1 REIISQIQILGGEPP
16 VLADGSGY
24 TGAFASPAGTGNF
37 QEEKGILIF
46 CKMKE
51 KKMTGAYR
59 EILNDPNLYEGLR
72 SMMRY
77 QLNGILC
84 AFAQLKLLY
93 VSFYER

>member
-1 REIISQIQILGGEPP
+1 
-16 VLADGSGY
+16 
-24 TGAFASPAGTGNF
+24 
-37 QEEKGILIF
+37 
-46 CKMKE
+46 MKE

-93 VSFYER
+93 VSFYERLAVHN